1 MHLTMCYHFL
11 PLIFDYLFKYI
22 RNFDMINQYDYHYKV
37 YIDKCLALVSTMI
50 IKSTKDAR
58 DMSNELFYRT
68 LHRYDENDPSSWI
81 YYKHISGEYHVTDEP
96 IYVIS
101 VDTTERIIFNKEN
114 LKIHKKYS

>member
-1 MHLTMCYHFL
+1 
-11 PLIFDYLFKYI
+11 
-22 RNFDMINQYDYHYKV
+22 MINQYDYHYKV

-101 VDTTERIIFNKEN
+101 VDTTERIIFNNRRESCRNFRRASISRFPFK
-114 LKIHKKYS
+114 KIQYNYWEFR